1 VVSIF
6 LLSKRPYLIIYVL
19 AVYVLLQF
27 AWWTF
32 LLFNSSAPGAEVN
45 ERQMMIVGEGLV
57 FLLIL
62 GAGAYYIVRS
72 LKRELRIAKLQ
83 RNFLLAVSHELR
95 SPIATMKLYLQTLQ
109 KRDLS
114 EEKKNEILGDV
125 LANTDRLAD
134 LTDNIMTALRIE
146 DGSLDLQLAPIEL
159 AQLTRSTIDVFQKTI
174 AKGYH
179 IEMDLNENSI
189 AKVDPE
195 AFKSILINLF
205 ENSVKY
211 SPIGSTITVGL
222 EMNSTETKLTVQDR
236 GSGIARNEQKM
247 IFDRFYRSGSEET
260 RNAAGTGLGLYIVKA
275 LCKAMNGR
283 IELVS
288 SLGKGSTFVAIFQK

>member
-1 VVSIF
+1 
-6 LLSKRPYLIIYVL
+6 
-19 AVYVLLQF
+19 
-27 AWWTF
+27 
-32 LLFNSSAPGAEVN
+32 
-45 ERQMMIVGEGLV
+45 MMIVGEGLV

-83 RNFLLAVSHELR
+83 RNFLMAVSHELR

-109 KRDLS
+109 KRDLK
-114 EEKKNEILGDV
+114 EEKKNEILIDV

-146 DGSLDLQLAPIEL
+146 DRSLDLHLAPIEI
-159 AQLTRSTIDVFQKTI
+159 AQLTKETIHVFQKTT
-174 AKGYH
+174 AKEYKV
-179 IEMDLNENSI
+179 EMDLNERAM

-211 SPIGSTITVGL
+211 SPIGSTITVRL
-222 EMNSTETKLTVQDR
+222 AMNGTETKLTVEDQ
-236 GSGIARNEQKM
+236 GSGISPDEQKL
-247 IFDRFYRSGSEET
+247 IFDRFYRSGNEET
-260 RNAAGTGLGLYIVKA
+260 RKAAGTGLGLYIVKA

-283 IELVS
+283 IELAS
-288 SLGKGSTFVAIFQK
+288 SLGNGSTFVAIFQK